1 MFYIWAQSV
10 LDIDIIEPLGY
21 KEKQWK
27 DEFVR
32 LYLQKINKFTLEF
45 GKEYCNIDGSIDWG
59 KLVIF
64 NSASQK

>member
-45 GKEYCNIDGSIDWG
+45 GKEYCNIDGSIYWG